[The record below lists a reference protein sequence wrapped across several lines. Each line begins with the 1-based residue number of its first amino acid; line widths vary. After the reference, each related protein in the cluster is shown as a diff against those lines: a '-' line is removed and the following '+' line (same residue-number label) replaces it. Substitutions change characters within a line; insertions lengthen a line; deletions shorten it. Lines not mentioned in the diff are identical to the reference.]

1 MKLVLALLLLVVV
14 STIVPVFAS
23 APALQAQRNY
33 ALYTVRSGDTL
44 VSIAQRYNISS
55 QRLADFNALEGALIH
70 PGDLL
75 KVPYLE
81 GRGGVAEPPPAPPP
95 GFRVHRLASG
105 ETISAVLSNYGV
117 SLEALIGANPDLS
130 SLDRLPE
137 GSELF
142 IPPAHLPEGMLVA
155 LEPEQSLLDILDIY
169 GVHPVALAR
178 ANNIR
183 DPLALREGQLLFLP
197 GVPPVHALDRLEAVR
212 TREHEE
218 LQALRAVRL
227 AAAEEA
233 ARLAALE
240 ELRRNRYDWP
250 IHGRLTSYFG
260 PRRLGRGTANFH
272 AGIDIAAPHG
282 APIRAARP
290 GTVSF
295 AGWSSRGY
303 GYLVRIRH
311 YGGAETWYA
320 HASEIL
326 VRVGQ
331 EVARGDIIA
340 RIGSTGISTG
350 PHLHFELHE
359 NGRPINPMTHLH

>member
-1 MKLVLALLLLVVV
+1 MKLVLALLLSVVV

-183 DPLALREGQLLFLP
+183 DPLALREGQLLFSGP
-197 GVPPVHALDRLEAVR
+197 LDRPQLYVEAVRRVERDDVTAGLRLEGNPEEPRVSLFSEPAMGEEDVLSYIILGRPAGQGGGDDNMLGRAALALGMAGGSGYATALAEEIGIQDFTIDTEGDGDDTQVVVGGYINPNLYLGYGVGVFTPVNTLTLRYQLATNLYLEAV
-212 TREHEE
+212 TS
-218 LQALRAVRL
+218 
-227 AAAEEA
+227 
-233 ARLAALE
+233 LE
-240 ELRRNRYDWP
+240 SAIDLLYRFE
-250 IHGRLTSYFG
+250 FG
-260 PRRLGRGTANFH
+260 
-272 AGIDIAAPHG
+272 
-282 APIRAARP
+282 
-290 GTVSF
+290 
-295 AGWSSRGY
+295 SRG
-303 GYLVRIRH
+303 
-311 YGGAETWYA
+311 
-320 HASEIL
+320 
-326 VRVGQ
+326 
-331 EVARGDIIA
+331 
-340 RIGSTGISTG
+340 
-350 PHLHFELHE
+350 
-359 NGRPINPMTHLH
+359 